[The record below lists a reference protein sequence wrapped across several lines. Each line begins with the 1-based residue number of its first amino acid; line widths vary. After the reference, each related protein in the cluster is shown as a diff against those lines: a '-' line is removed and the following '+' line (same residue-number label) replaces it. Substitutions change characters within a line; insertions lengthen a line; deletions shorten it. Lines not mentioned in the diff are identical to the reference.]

1 MRGRTVVALGVPLLL
16 VAAVA
21 VWGVRGLRL
30 ASAATSEVL
39 CASHFIERLDAADA
53 FDDELAGEAGMAL
66 VRPALSYQVDEGR
79 REVRTRILGLFSS
92 RAVMQEGWGCQL
104 VRGQGPP
111 PLPPAP
117 PWPEAG
123 PLLPE
128 LAGPAV
134 VEPADASL
142 RAALDDAFR
151 EPAAGRRR
159 RTKAVVIVYQG
170 RVLAERYAPGYSP
183 ATPLWGH
190 SMTKSVTSALI
201 GLLVRDGKLRLEAP
215 APFPW
220 TQPSAGREAITT
232 DQLLRMTSGLAA
244 DEEHGLGDRALPMW
258 FLADDMERFAEGA
271 KLAAAP
277 GTRWAYSNA
286 GYQIASRL
294 VRDAA
299 GGTATAA
306 LDFVRRELFGPLGM
320 RSAVLEFDATGTP
333 VGSRDLFATARDWA
347 RFGLLYAQDGVVG
360 GKQLLPAGWVRYSGS
375 RTLQTG
381 YGAGLWTSLED
392 GEVPGWGLPWS
403 LPGAPREA
411 LVARGYHGQ
420 WLVIV
425 PSRRLV
431 LVRLGASPGGDPA
444 GVGRLLAAVL
454 AALPVGE
461 SGG

>member
-1 MRGRTVVALGVPLLL
+1 
-16 VAAVA
+16 
-21 VWGVRGLRL
+21 
-30 ASAATSEVL
+30 
-39 CASHFIERLDAADA
+39 
-53 FDDELAGEAGMAL
+53 
-66 VRPALSYQVDEGR
+66 
-79 REVRTRILGLFSS
+79 
-92 RAVMQEGWGCQL
+92 
-104 VRGQGPP
+104 
-111 PLPPAP
+111 
-117 PWPEAG
+117 
-123 PLLPE
+123 
-128 LAGPAV
+128 
-134 VEPADASL
+134 
-142 RAALDDAFR
+142 
-151 EPAAGRRR
+151 
-159 RTKAVVIVYQG
+159 
-170 RVLAERYAPGYSP
+170 
-183 ATPLWGH
+183 
-190 SMTKSVTSALI
+190 
-201 GLLVRDGKLRLEAP
+201 
-215 APFPW
+215 
-220 TQPSAGREAITT
+220 
-232 DQLLRMTSGLAA
+232 
-244 DEEHGLGDRALPMW
+244 
-258 FLADDMERFAEGA
+258 
-271 KLAAAP
+271 
-277 GTRWAYSNA
+277 
-286 GYQIASRL
+286 
-294 VRDAA
+294 
-299 GGTATAA
+299 
-306 LDFVRRELFGPLGM
+306 M